1 MIEYAITQGE
11 GTLLA
16 YGVADAVSIWDG
28 VGIAVKGDL
37 LGSWDVYQDAIVIAC
52 PCGND
57 CETGE

>member
-1 MIEYAITQGE
+1 MIEYAITKGE

-16 YGVADAVSIWDG
+16 YGIADGATIRQDG
-28 VGIAVKGDL
+28 EVIAIFTWS
-37 LGSWDVYQDAIVIAC
+37 LGLEYFQDATLIAR